1 MERLKNPKA
10 LIALAVAALAVIV
23 FLQNR
28 AETTLRALWLA
39 EIHTTVSTALSCA
52 FLAGVVTGAL
62 GFSRWKSH
70 REKAK
75 QSATPPTNAA

>member
-1 MERLKNPKA
+1 MERLKNPKV
-10 LIALAVAALAVIV
+10 LIALTLATLAVIV

-39 EIHTTVSTALSCA
+39 EIHTTVATALSCA
-52 FLAGVVTGAL
+52 FVAGVVTGAL
-62 GFSRWKSH
+62 GFSRWKSR

-75 QSATPPTNAA
+75 QSGPSQTPTP